1 MRFGHALVIERA
13 LFTGSASDG
22 RVHPFLPFSIRHDAR
37 GCPILCCEARSFFL
51 SFTAKGGITITVH
64 AQEIAPGFP
73 ELVMW
78 RKDHRIPPFA
88 KTKNA
93 KDGAPSCVVA
103 QAKVG
108 HPPSSEVDG
117 PNQKT
122 PDEASSNPP
131 SAKVINKMT
140 DSRPVRGKRNRLYT
154 GLCPSRTVS
163 KTCEFAID
171 SLSRLRYA
179 QAAHTGGSAAIF
191 ETCEGSSRGRLSRG
205 RAHNCVALSSQ
216 RQ

>member
-73 ELVMW
+73 KLVMW

-93 KDGAPSCVVA
+93 KDGVPSCVVA

-117 PNQKT
+117 TNQKT
-122 PDEASSNPP
+122 PDEASSNPTP
-131 SAKVINKMT
+131 SAKSYRQ
-140 DSRPVRGKRNRLYT
+140 DDRLT
-154 GLCPSRTVS
+154 ACARKTQPSLHKPFVPAALCRKYANSPLIRCQDCAT
-163 KTCEFAID
+163 
-171 SLSRLRYA
+171 LR
-179 QAAHTGGSAAIF
+179 QPT
-191 ETCEGSSRGRLSRG
+191 
-205 RAHNCVALSSQ
+205 RAEA
-216 RQ
+216 